1 MEQRVFVKVVGFSAA
16 ERHALNTVFRLS
28 EEREIM
34 YSLWVWGAPEPPRL
48 LLVDGES
55 AEAAAEPGSGSA
67 SAARLVWV
75 GPHAPPD
82 AWRVVQRPIA
92 WTDVL
97 HGMDAFFGSSEALD
111 VDLGPGT
118 DAMDTQPPEPVPQP
132 RRALVASPDRE
143 QRLYLR
149 ARLAL
154 AGLAMVDEAQTGPQ
168 ALALASRQPY
178 CLAIVEHHLPQIDA
192 WSVLKSL
199 RAGVLQRPA
208 VIVARSGGSLRDR
221 LRARFGGAAAFLD
234 TPVDPVVLH
243 DALQKVLAAP
253 GAPPAPVLPVHE
265 PTSTS

>member
-1 MEQRVFVKVVGFSAA
+1 MAQRVFVKVVGFSAA

-34 YSLWVWGAPEPPRL
+34 YSAWVWGAPEPPRL

-55 AEAAAEPGSGSA
+55 ADSAVEPRPGSAG
-67 SAARLVWV
+67 ARLVWV

-92 WTDVL
+92 WTEVL

-111 VDLGPGT
+111 FDLGPGT

-132 RRALVASPDRE
+132 RRALIASPDRE
-143 QRLYLR
+143 RRLYLR

-154 AGLAMVDEAQTGPQ
+154 AGLAMVDEAETGPQ
-168 ALALASRQPY
+168 VLALASRQPY
-178 CLAIVEHHLPQIDA
+178 CLAVVEHHLPQIDA
-192 WSVLKSL
+192 WSVLKRL
-199 RAGVLQRPA
+199 RGGVLQRPA
-208 VIVARSGGSLRDR
+208 VIVAKGGGTLRDR
-221 LRARFGGAAAFLD
+221 LRARLGGAAAFID
-234 TPVDPVVLH
+234 TPVDPVTLH
-243 DALQKVLAAP
+243 EALQKVLAAP
-253 GAPPAPVLPVHE
+253 GAPPPPVLPAHE

>member
-1 MEQRVFVKVVGFSAA
+1 MAQRVFVKVVGFSAA

-34 YSLWVWGAPEPPRL
+34 YSMWVRGAPEAPRL
-48 LLVDGES
+48 LLVDGEN
-55 AEAAAEPGSGSA
+55 AGAAELRSRNA
-67 SAARLVWV
+67 AAARLVWV

-92 WTDVL
+92 WTELL
-97 HGMDAFFGSSEALD
+97 HGMDSFFGSTEALD
-111 VDLGPGT
+111 FDLGPGT
-118 DAMDTQPPEPVPQP
+118 DAMDTQPPEPLPPP
-132 RRALVASPDRE
+132 RRALIASADRE

-154 AGLAMVDEAQTGPQ
+154 AGLAMVDEAETGPQ
-168 ALALASRQPY
+168 ALALASRQAY

-192 WSVLKSL
+192 WSVLRRL

-208 VIVARSGGSLRDR
+208 VIVAKSGGSLRDR
-221 LRARFGGAAAFLD
+221 LRARFGGAAAFID
-234 TPVDPVVLH
+234 TPVAPVTLH

-253 GAPPAPVLPVHE
+253 GAPPAPAPPVQE
-265 PTSTS
+265 PTS

>member
-1 MEQRVFVKVVGFSAA
+1 MAQRVFVKVVGFSAA

-34 YSLWVWGAPEPPRL
+34 YRLWVWGAPEPPRL

-55 AEAAAEPGSGSA
+55 ADAAAEPASGSA
-67 SAARLVWV
+67 AAAKLVWV
-75 GPHAPPD
+75 GAHAPPH

-92 WTDVL
+92 WTEVL
-97 HGMDAFFGSSEALD
+97 HGMDAFFGSGEALD
-111 VDLGPGT
+111 FDLT
-118 DAMDTQPPEPVPQP
+118 DAMDTQPPDPVPQP
-132 RRALVASPDRE
+132 RRALIASPDRE

-154 AGLAMVDEAQTGPQ
+154 AGLAMVDEAETGPQ

-192 WSVLKSL
+192 WSVLKRL
-199 RAGVLQRPA
+199 REGVLQRPA

-221 LRARFGGAAAFLD
+221 LRARLRGAAAFID
-234 TPVDPVVLH
+234 TPVDPATLH
-243 DALQKVLAAP
+243 DALQGVLGPP
-253 GAPPAPVLPVHE
+253 GLPPAALPVHE
-265 PTSTS
+265 PTS

>member
-1 MEQRVFVKVVGFSAA
+1 MAQRVFVKVVGFSAA

-28 EEREIM
+28 EERDIM
-34 YSLWVWGAPEPPRL
+34 YSLWVWGAPEAPRL

-55 AEAAAEPGSGSA
+55 AEAAAELRPA
-67 SAARLVWV
+67 SAAAAKLVWV
-75 GPHAPPD
+75 GPHAPPH
-82 AWRVVQRPIA
+82 AWRIVQRPIA

-97 HGMDAFFGSSEALD
+97 HGVDAFFGSSEALD

-154 AGLAMVDEAQTGPQ
+154 AGLAMVDEAETGPQ

-192 WSVLKSL
+192 WSVLKRL
-199 RAGVLQRPA
+199 RGGALQRPA
-208 VIVARSGGSLRDR
+208 VIVAKCGGSLRDR
-221 LRARFGGAAAFLD
+221 LRARLGGAAAFLD
-234 TPVDPVVLH
+234 TPVDPVTLH
-243 DALQKVLAAP
+243 GALRKVVAA
-253 GAPPAPVLPVHE
+253 AEPARAAGVPAHE

>member
-1 MEQRVFVKVVGFSAA
+1 MAQRVFVKVVGFSAA

-34 YSLWVWGAPEPPRL
+34 YSMWVRGAPEAPRL
-48 LLVDGES
+48 LLVDGEN
-55 AEAAAEPGSGSA
+55 AGAAELRSRNA
-67 SAARLVWV
+67 AAARLVWV

-92 WTDVL
+92 WTELL
-97 HGMDAFFGSSEALD
+97 HGMDSFFGSTEALD
-111 VDLGPGT
+111 FDLGPGT
-118 DAMDTQPPEPVPQP
+118 DAMDTQPPEPLPPP
-132 RRALVASPDRE
+132 RRALIASADRE

-154 AGLAMVDEAQTGPQ
+154 AGLAMVDEAETGPQ
-168 ALALASRQPY
+168 ALALASRQAY

-192 WSVLKSL
+192 WSVLRRL

-208 VIVARSGGSLRDR
+208 VIVAESGGSLRDR
-221 LRARFGGAAAFLD
+221 LRARFGGAAAFID
-234 TPVDPVVLH
+234 TPVDPVTLH

-253 GAPPAPVLPVHE
+253 GLRSAPVLPAQE
-265 PTSTS
+265 PAS